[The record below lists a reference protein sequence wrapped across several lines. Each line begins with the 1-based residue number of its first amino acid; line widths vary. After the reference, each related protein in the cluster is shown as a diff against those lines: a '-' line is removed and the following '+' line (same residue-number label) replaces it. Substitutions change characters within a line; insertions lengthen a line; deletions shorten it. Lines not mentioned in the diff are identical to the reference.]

1 MKAVI
6 TGANGTIGSKLK
18 SHLEEQ
24 GHTVVGWN
32 RQEVPINDYWAMENF
47 LKAESPDVVY
57 HLAIPSNPTGHEN
70 ESWMVNYQWTSELAW
85 ISKVLG
91 ISFIFSSTVMVFT
104 NNAKGPFRPDMSP
117 DAVEGYGYEKRM
129 AEERVFYQ
137 NPGARIVRLGWQIG
151 DAPGSNNMVDF
162 LDTRMKSDGLVSAST
177 EWLPACSF
185 LEDTVQV
192 LAQLPDM
199 DPGLYHFDSN
209 EKWTFYQIAFALNT
223 LQGKKWKIV
232 PSENFVY
239 DQRMEDER
247 LPRFSLKDRL
257 KSLK

>member
-1 MKAVI
+1 LKGKKMKAVI

-162 LDTRMKSDGLVSAST
+162 FGHQDEKRRLGFCQYRMATGLLLFGGHRPGPGSAPRYGPWT
-177 EWLPACSF
+177 LPF
-185 LEDTVQV
+185 
-192 LAQLPDM
+192 
-199 DPGLYHFDSN
+199 
-209 EKWTFYQIAFALNT
+209 
-223 LQGKKWKIV
+223 
-232 PSENFVY
+232 
-239 DQRMEDER
+239 
-247 LPRFSLKDRL
+247 
-257 KSLK
+257 